1 MTFCDFSVQR
11 YAFKKLMA
19 SASYSLFQTERSQK
33 VAKRLLLVSFK
44 NCDALYTAYVAAI
57 FLVRTCQPLFTRE
70 KKIVNT
76 PSARTINM
84 GRRIPYR
91 QILFCR
97 HLLDTVPL
105 NATAAAIKAGYSPRT
120 AKQQA
125 SRLMN
130 SPMVQLYR
138 RGLLFEYRHETFPE
152 PKPRR
157 TKMNDKQW
165 WFMLFYWEPGGDGK
179 LISAKAAAIKA
190 GYSPKT
196 AASQASR
203 LLNHPQ
209 IKHHLEWWLGERKV
223 FRDLRDKEFCRL
235 AKYQ

>member
-1 MTFCDFSVQR
+1 
-11 YAFKKLMA
+11 
-19 SASYSLFQTERSQK
+19 
-33 VAKRLLLVSFK
+33 
-44 NCDALYTAYVAAI
+44 
-57 FLVRTCQPLFTRE
+57 
-70 KKIVNT
+70 VNT
-76 PSARTINM
+76 PSAKRINM
-84 GRRIPYR
+84 GRRITYR
-91 QILFCR
+91 QILFCH
-97 HLLDTVPL
+97 HLLNTVPL

-130 SPMVQLYR
+130 SPMIQLYR
-138 RGLLFEYRHETFPE
+138 RGLLSEYRHETFPE

-157 TKMNDKQW
+157 TKMNDRQL
-165 WFMLFYWEPGGDGK
+165 WFMYFYWEPGGDGK
-179 LISAKAAAIKA
+179 LRSATAAAIEA

-203 LLNHPQ
+203 LLKHPQ

-223 FRDLRDKEFCRL
+223 FRDLRDKEFRRL